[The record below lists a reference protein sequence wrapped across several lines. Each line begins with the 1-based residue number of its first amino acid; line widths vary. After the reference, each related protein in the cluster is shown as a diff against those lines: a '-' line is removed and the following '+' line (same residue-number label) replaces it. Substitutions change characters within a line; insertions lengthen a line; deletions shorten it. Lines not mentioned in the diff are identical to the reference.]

1 MLGKNVTGKKKEKM
15 RKNKAILD
23 IKLDI
28 QKEGR
33 KPEMINRMVNT
44 TKVINIIC
52 SPLFPHL
59 L

>member
-1 MLGKNVTGKKKEKM
+1 MLQEKKKEKM

-33 KPEMINRMVNT
+33 KPEMINIE
-44 TKVINIIC
+44 INILIQDIFVIKQY
-52 SPLFPHL
+52 L
-59 L
+59 